1 MKHSLFILISD
12 LLAIFVLSLGLSGC
26 GARQQVSPTDPDG
39 RVVKDDLGREVR
51 LPIKVG
57 RAVSLA
63 PNLTEMVFAIGAG
76 DRLVGVTTYCN
87 YPEEAKAIQKV
98 GDTLNPN
105 MESII
110 ALKPDVVLVST
121 ASQIE
126 NFTKTLDQNG
136 IAVFVTNP
144 NSIDSVNS
152 NLLKLGSVFD
162 KTEAV
167 QTLVES
173 LRKRSAT
180 AAVADKNRDRLRVL
194 VQLETETIFTVG
206 KSSFITDIIDKAGGK
221 SVTDNVDSPYFP
233 LSKETAVALKPDVI
247 ILSDSEN
254 NRRPNDV
261 FKDSPAVKNGH
272 ILRVNAD
279 ILSRPGPRLV
289 DALEQI
295 SNYLNEVAPK

>member
-1 MKHSLFILISD
+1 MVFFVRKMNKVFIIIGFF
-12 LLAIFVLSLGLSGC
+12 LLAFFGCRMPQNVPPPNVDTRVL
-26 GARQQVSPTDPDG
+26 
-39 RVVKDDLGREVR
+39 KDDLDREVR
-51 LPIKVG
+51 LPAKVE

-144 NSIDSVNS
+144 NSIDSVNT
-152 NLLKLGSVFD
+152 NLLKLGDLFG
-162 KTEAV
+162 KTSGA
-167 QTLVES
+167 QALVET
-173 LRKRSAT
+173 LHKRSTNAS
-180 AAVADKNRDRLRVL
+180 AADKKRERLRVL

-206 KSSFITDIIDKAGGK
+206 KASFITDIIEKAGGK
-221 SVTDNVDSPYFP
+221 SVTDNVDSAYFP
-233 LSKETAVALKPDVI
+233 LSKETAVATQPDVI
-247 ILSDSEN
+247 ILSDSES
-254 NRRPNDV
+254 NRRPNEV
-261 FKDSPAVKNGH
+261 FKDSPAVKNGR
-272 ILRVNAD
+272 ILRVDAD
-279 ILSRPGPRLV
+279 ILSRPGPRLI